1 MPAQTLK
8 TAALLA
14 GGMAALGVARRFGR
28 RVPAKR
34 SVAIFE
40 TIGSVP
46 GAKKGERLMVGFPVE
61 QTSDG
66 SITEDMPRKQQGK
79 VLRSG
84 LREAAKWLKR
94 SSKND
99 DGKRTANRT
108 LGGNREAV
116 CEFQLVKRPRKYKGK
131 AVGITKRCYTL
142 GGGPPITEE
151 PESPA
156 ISPPYGP
163 YYPAQDIPGH
173 SIGPID
179 GYGEE
184 DWY

>member
-1 MPAQTLK
+1 MLK
-8 TAALLA
+8 TAALIA
-14 GGMAALGVARRFGR
+14 GGMAALGAARRFGR
-28 RVPAKR
+28 RVPSDR

-40 TIGSVP
+40 MIGTVP
-46 GAKKGERLMVGFPVE
+46 GSKKGERLMVGFPVE
-61 QTSDG
+61 QTSDEAIDDG
-66 SITEDMPRKQQGK
+66 MTRKQQVK
-79 VLRSG
+79 ALRSG

-94 SSKND
+94 STKED
-99 DGKRTANRT
+99 DGRRTANKT

-131 AVGITKRCYTL
+131 AVGITKRCYVL
-142 GGGPPITEE
+142 GAPITEA
-151 PESPA
+151 PQDPA

-173 SIGPID
+173 SIGPVD
-179 GYGEE
+179 GHENG